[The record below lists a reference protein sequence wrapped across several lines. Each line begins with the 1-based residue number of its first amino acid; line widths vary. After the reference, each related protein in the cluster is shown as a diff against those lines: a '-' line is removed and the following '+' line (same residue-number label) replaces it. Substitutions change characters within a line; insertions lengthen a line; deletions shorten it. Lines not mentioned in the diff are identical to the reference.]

1 MIRFIKGMYGRNDL
15 YMQLEALATLTSGL
29 MYHNAYKAIIQFLDI
44 SSVHLCPCL
53 LAVITVVKS

>member
-1 MIRFIKGMYGRNDL
+1 MIGSINMIRLFRYMYGRIDL

-44 SSVHLCPCL
+44 SP
-53 LAVITVVKS
+53 